1 MSILCPACNGIGEVS
16 YASPDDIVTA
26 TTCLTCAGKGSIGP
40 SPLKTEWTY
49 DATCERCGLGRRF
62 SLPTPPE
69 RLNPVMIQLLAG
81 PIGCPRAPRI
91 CGTLKLKEV
100 KYED

>member
-1 MSILCPACNGIGEVS
+1 MT
-16 YASPDDIVTA
+16 D
-26 TTCLTCAGKGSIGP
+26 KQ
-40 SPLKTEWTY
+40 EWTY